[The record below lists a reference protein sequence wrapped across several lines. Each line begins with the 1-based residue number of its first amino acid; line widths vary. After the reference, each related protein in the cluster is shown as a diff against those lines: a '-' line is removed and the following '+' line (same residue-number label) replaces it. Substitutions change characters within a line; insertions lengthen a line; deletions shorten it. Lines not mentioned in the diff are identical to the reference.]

1 MTGLAIQFFTF
12 WWLELITVEVI
23 LVWVSLPY
31 VCILNYTFDYFVD
44 AIDGLMVEDYNWIK
58 RVMVRGR
65 EAREKEV
72 AKVGTVN

>member
-1 MTGLAIQFFTF
+1 M
-12 WWLELITVEVI
+12 
-23 LVWVSLPY
+23 WVSLPY

-44 AIDGLMVEDYNWIK
+44 AIDGLMVEDYDWIK

-72 AKVGTVN
+72 VKVGTVN